1 MPIEDLVLSQAAR
14 EQVERSVHKLMQAY
28 RRTLAHEHH
37 PIEEFH
43 YVHMARKVV
52 GVGQR
57 WNPVLDLPPGR
68 P

>member
-14 EQVERSVHKLMQAY
+14 ERVERSDQKLIQSY

-43 YVHMARKVV
+43 YVHMARK
-52 GVGQR
+52 
-57 WNPVLDLPPGR
+57 
-68 P
+68 